1 MKRLL
6 ALFLFPLSIMSDDSI
21 NLLCEYIEDSEIR
34 YENMSRTQFFTNASF
49 TIKVYPKDR
58 YAIFNEDSW
67 KYFSQTDGLK
77 ITITTRVISGSTQDI
92 GKLFNYYDWIE
103 IDRETGS
110 LFIKNYTKQNESDDD
125 ESYPLAFSKQYQCRS
140 LKLKF

>member
-1 MKRLL
+1 
-6 ALFLFPLSIMSDDSI
+6 MSDDSI

-77 ITITTRVISGSTQDI
+77 ITPDDPE
-92 GKLFNYYDWIE
+92 F
-103 IDRETGS
+103 
-110 LFIKNYTKQNESDDD
+110 FYTKLWQFDNE
-125 ESYPLAFSKQYQCRS
+125 
-140 LKLKF
+140 